1 MPTLLKCSEWPG
13 ESKIEGFTDYFEVS
27 SFQFGVGRAISAARG
42 TSTREGNIVS
52 VSEIT
57 VTKVSD
63 KASIKLFEEALHG
76 PLDRKVEIAFVRQGA
91 GNKPVAF
98 VTIKLE
104 GCGISGMSLSSG
116 GDRPTESLTLNF
128 DKIEYNYSPVADD
141 LSGDP
146 LKYSWNLATATG
158 A

>member
-1 MPTLLKCSEWPG
+1 MPILVKCTEWAG
-13 ESKIEGFTDYFEVS
+13 ESKVEGFNDYFEVS

-57 VTKVSD
+57 VTKAAD

-76 PLDRKVEIAFVRQGA
+76 PLNRKVEIAFVRQGA
-91 GNKPVAF
+91 GNKPVAY
-98 VTIKLE
+98 VTMKLE
-104 GCGISGMSLSSG
+104 GCGLSGFSMSSG

-128 DKIEYNYSPVADD
+128 DKVEYNYDPIADD
-141 LSGDP
+141 LSGKP
-146 LKYSWNLATATG
+146 IKYSWDLAKATG